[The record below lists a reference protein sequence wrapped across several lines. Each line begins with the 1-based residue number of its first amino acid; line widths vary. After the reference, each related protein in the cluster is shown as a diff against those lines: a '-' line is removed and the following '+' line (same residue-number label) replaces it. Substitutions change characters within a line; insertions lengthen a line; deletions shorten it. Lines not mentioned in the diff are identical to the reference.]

1 MDNLVYSHSSAFNGS
16 NKLSFS
22 KKSLAEIKLV
32 ESSHVKQTFDN
43 RKITPFDNRKITPFD
58 NRKPIMY
65 NEEYQPKSFMEEI
78 AEQASILSPYRK
90 LGSLKSG

>member
-43 RKITPFDNRKITPFD
+43 RKITPFDNRK
-58 NRKPIMY
+58 PIMY